1 MYRRFYIL
9 LVLSCRRLRAVEGN
23 VSSSLRAE
31 HCASLLDGLQ
41 EAKFGDVVLSPG
53 NHLSHR
59 YSTGYLL
66 VNFFT
71 YLYLLTVLPCDY
83 IH

>member
-1 MYRRFYIL
+1 MYRGLYIL
-9 LVLSCRRLRAVEGN
+9 LVLSCRRLRVEEGN
-23 VSSSLRAE
+23 LSSSLRAE

-59 YSTGYLL
+59 YGNWLRIWL
-66 VNFFT
+66 VT
-71 YLYLLTVLPCDY
+71 ISVADP
-83 IH
+83 

>member
-1 MYRRFYIL
+1 ML
-9 LVLSCRRLRAVEGN
+9 LVLSCRRLRAEEGN
-23 VSSSLRAE
+23 VFSSLRAE

-59 YSTGYLL
+59 YGS
-66 VNFFT
+66 FW
-71 YLYLLTVLPCDY
+71 
-83 IH
+83 